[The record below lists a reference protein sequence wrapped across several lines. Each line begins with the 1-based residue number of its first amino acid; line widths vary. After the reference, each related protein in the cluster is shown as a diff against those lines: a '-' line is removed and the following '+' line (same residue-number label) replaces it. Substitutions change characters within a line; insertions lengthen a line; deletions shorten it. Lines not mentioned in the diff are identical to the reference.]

1 MMRVRES
8 VVMSTCKDMCAER
21 TRSSSLGRARGYR
34 ARYWAYLLDNLQ
46 KAKDEIC
53 DVCERDQDILA
64 CKEALL
70 VLNNYSKE
78 LIALIELIRLND
90 KLEKTPEPC
99 RPSSLSWEVR
109 KPGGSLSR
117 MARVSP
123 VPPRYSPLP
132 QAKETCTVAVQT
144 INSGQL
150 SDDNR
155 TRVPP
160 PTPNRPASGL
170 ATRVTSK
177 NSPSSPVPMKS
188 ILSTRN
194 TTQKAPLAVTPVTK
208 KPLGL
213 AVSHARK
220 LLASSPT
227 STLRK
232 QIVPKTAGP
241 PPVKQTTS
249 SLLRRCATTMGADT
263 KTILSQ
269 RTPNVTKMSEST
281 SSLSSS
287 TSSKSWAE
295 TVKGGSMRALSVAN
309 NGLGVNVDSNNET
322 NNDDDGWKVVN
333 HHKVKA
339 KSPSPLVIRSPS
351 VPEIIRKRPSGSPA
365 TVFKRPSLSLP
376 QNESW
381 ITKSLPALTQ
391 KLATVQGAQCGG
403 TMPPLQKSHTTFS
416 IVQRR
421 DKENDP
427 VPPKVVHKTPQPKS
441 APIKASVRPVS
452 KVAPTRVAM
461 VKPTTRTSSVTS
473 RAQEKSRPNATVADK
488 LRQETDNK
496 AKAETN
502 KIKRDSTIRK
512 SQVNE
517 RSSVCEKATYA
528 YIPLDKRSSGSAEEK
543 SSTSSSM
550 EVSTESVTLG
560 DSRNDPQGVPQE
572 LTIFIPE
579 SVRSDSVSEVSPRSV
594 DKNISTD
601 GPFEGDF
608 FTDRMAAAI
617 WINKQGL
624 SLADQVEFL
633 DQIEQR
639 VPGRA
644 TKVHEKLSSPRK
656 GVTEE
661 TLRKHEQRQ
670 AKAQEHRDRLK
681 EERAQNY
688 RDILRKVEEHKAAKE
703 EESKTLLQRA
713 KEKQDKADKNRE
725 EQLRRKVQKAHDE
738 KEKVQEIAFI
748 NTLEAQ
754 NKRHDIFERE
764 KESDMRI
771 QERQKKHQ
779 QKLEEKAAR
788 EAAAEERRKALE
800 EEWQVKVNEIL
811 ERRAD
816 RDRKLQQQQ
825 QEKEAKR
832 QAISKINEL
841 VRERVNAPGCTPYE
855 TKKMCSACNVLI
867 TSEVYLLS
875 HLKSGKHQEAMLR
888 DQESY
893 DTLSEDIHSYSLKYI
908 IDAPIDEKL
917 IAETEALRKHLK
929 AIQKKR
935 CRKLKQKILLKSKLY
950 ENQQAETNSSPAAK
964 ERKSRPLDKQL
975 RELARVLQQN
985 KNVKGVWTTDACNAL
1000 ERPLGDLERLGGK
1013 SAQADQQLAEYLSS
1027 RDCLPLLI
1035 EIAKLVQRNNLLV
1048 SSVIP
1053 AKAFGRACHLLRL
1066 AIDATQG
1073 KAAKELL
1080 QGNGALALIEC
1091 QQHLLAILVPDDNPA
1106 PPKAL
1111 VASCA
1116 FTSCLFHV
1124 LQVLCDRLAVT
1135 PDIGDLRGRVV
1146 DLISYTVSVGILDKL
1161 MYYFTYIQ
1169 RPRDCESQVVSDT
1182 LLHALH
1188 FVAGLVRL
1196 LAAVENNGTVTQAQT
1211 ALSDEAPSDSTQLLF
1226 TLRRTDAMGV
1236 VALLYSTLLCQGATP
1251 RGKEDNGVPARMP
1264 QRQVGITL
1272 AACHLLTNLAS
1283 AELSTFQEV
1292 LGREG
1297 VSLQIRHIASYLLW
1311 YCSHH
1316 VQEVEERKLLHQ
1328 VLLLVGF
1335 FAVDNRDNQN
1345 VIHTGGQP
1353 TVLQM
1358 LCKLPFDY
1366 FCDNML
1372 RDILI
1377 PTLLACCSLNEQN
1390 TLLLCEEISPV
1401 MLLTY
1406 LEEKIQE
1413 SSDAELPKITNDT
1426 SARVTASQIRRDRPN
1441 GVWAF
1446 NKRFPQRLWPDAL
1459 EFLRK
1464 TG

>member
-1 MMRVRES
+1 MMS
-8 VVMSTCKDMCAER
+8 ACQDTCAER
-21 TRSSSLGRARGYR
+21 ARSSSLGRARGYR

-53 DVCERDQDILA
+53 DVCERDKDILA

-70 VLNNYSKE
+70 ILNNYSKE
-78 LIALIELIRLND
+78 LMALIELIRLND

-99 RPSSLSWEVR
+99 RPSSLTWEVR
-109 KPGGSLSR
+109 KPGGSLNR
-117 MARVSP
+117 LTRVSP

-132 QAKETCTVAVQT
+132 PTKETCTVAVQT
-144 INSGQL
+144 VNSGQ
-150 SDDNR
+150 
-155 TRVPP
+155 PP
-160 PTPNRPASGL
+160 EEKIRAQPVTPNRPTNGLSTRAASKG
-170 ATRVTSK
+170 
-177 NSPSSPVPMKS
+177 SPASPVPAKS
-188 ILSTRN
+188 ILLTRN
-194 TTQKAPLAVTPVTK
+194 TAPKAAPVVAAK
-208 KPLGL
+208 KPAAL
-213 AVSHARK
+213 AVSQARK
-220 LLASSPT
+220 PLASSPT
-227 STLRK
+227 STLRRS
-232 QIVPKTAGP
+232 VTPKATAP

-249 SLLRRCATTMGADT
+249 SLLRRCATTMSADT
-263 KTILSQ
+263 KAVLSQ
-269 RTPNVTKMSEST
+269 RTPNVAKLSEST

-295 TVKGGSMRALSVAN
+295 TVKGGSMRALSIAN
-309 NGLGVNVDSNNET
+309 NGLSVNVDAHSAA
-322 NNDDDGWKVVN
+322 NDDDGWKVVN
-333 HHKVKA
+333 HHKAKA
-339 KSPSPLVIRSPS
+339 KSPGPLVIRSPS
-351 VPEIIRKRPSGSPA
+351 VPEILRKRPSGSPA
-365 TVFKRPSLSLP
+365 IVHKRPSLSLP
-376 QNESW
+376 QSEATL
-381 ITKSLPALTQ
+381 TKSLPTLNQ
-391 KLATVQGAQCGG
+391 KTAPGQRSHCGTV
-403 TMPPLQKSHTTFS
+403 PLLQKSHTTLS
-416 IVQRR
+416 AVQRR

-427 VPPKVVHKTPQPKS
+427 VPAKILQKTSQPKNM
-441 APIKASVRPVS
+441 PVKTTVRPVS
-452 KVAPTRVAM
+452 KVPSTRVAL
-461 VKPTTRTSSVTS
+461 VKPTTRSPSVTS
-473 RAQEKSRPNATVADK
+473 RVSDKGRSNTAADK
-488 LRQETDNK
+488 TKQTKSDVSKVRKDPTIKKLQT
-496 AKAETN
+496 AEN
-502 KIKRDSTIRK
+502 A
-512 SQVNE
+512 NG
-517 RSSVCEKATYA
+517 CEKAVNEDMSF
-528 YIPLDKRSSGSAEEK
+528 DKRSSGSAEEK
-543 SSTSSSM
+543 SSTSSSL
-550 EVSTESVTLG
+550 EVSTESVTMG
-560 DSRNDPQGVPQE
+560 DSRTESQTTSQE
-572 LTIFIPE
+572 LTVIISE
-579 SVRSDSVSEVSPRSV
+579 STRSDSASEASPRSV
-594 DKNISTD
+594 DKNT
-601 GPFEGDF
+601 
-608 FTDRMAAAI
+608 AI

-624 SLADQVEFL
+624 SLADQMEFL

-661 TLRKHEQRQ
+661 TLRKQEQRQ

-688 RDILRKVEEHKAAKE
+688 REILRKVEEHKAAKE
-703 EESKTLLQRA
+703 EESKTILQRA

-825 QEKEAKR
+825 HEKEAKR

-855 TKKMCSACNVLI
+855 TKKICSACNVII

-917 IAETEALRKHLK
+917 IAETEALKKHLK

-935 CRKLKQKILLKSKLY
+935 CRKLKQKILLKTKLY
-950 ENQQAETNSSPAAK
+950 EKQQAEVQPSEPK
-964 ERKSRPLDKQL
+964 DPGKGRPLDKQL
-975 RELARVLQQN
+975 RELTRVLQLN
-985 KNVKGVWTTDACNAL
+985 KNVRGIWTTEACNTL
-1000 ERPLGDLERLGGK
+1000 ERNLGDLERLAGK
-1013 SAQADQQLAEYLSS
+1013 SAQSDQQLAHDLSS
-1027 RDCLPLLI
+1027 KEWLPLI
-1035 EIAKLVQRNNLLV
+1035 VEIIKLSLRNSVQV

-1066 AIDATQG
+1066 AIESADG
-1073 KAAKELL
+1073 RAARELL
-1080 QGNGALALIEC
+1080 QGSGALALIEC
-1091 QQHLLAILVPDDNPA
+1091 QQHQLGLLVPEDNPA
-1106 PPKAL
+1106 PPKAP
-1111 VASCA
+1111 VASCT

-1124 LQVLCDRLAVT
+1124 IQALCDRLAGT
-1135 PDIGDLRGRVV
+1135 PGVGDLRGRVV
-1146 DLISYTVSVGILDKL
+1146 DLISYTVSIGILDKL

-1169 RPRDCESQVVSDT
+1169 RPRDCEPQVVSDT
-1182 LLHALH
+1182 LLHGLN
-1188 FVAGLVRL
+1188 FVAALVRL
-1196 LAAVENNGTVTQAQT
+1196 LAAVENGSCVTHAT
-1211 ALSDEAPSDSTQLLF
+1211 ASDESSSDSTQLLF
-1226 TLRRTDAMGV
+1226 TLRRSDAMGV

-1251 RGKEDNGVPARMP
+1251 RSKEDNGVPDRMAE
-1264 QRQVGITL
+1264 RQVGITL
-1272 AACHLLTNLAS
+1272 AACRLLTNLAS

-1311 YCSHH
+1311 HCSHH
-1316 VQEVEERKLLHQ
+1316 VQQTEERKLLHQ

-1366 FCDNML
+1366 FCDNKL
-1372 RDILI
+1372 RDILM
-1377 PTLLACCSLNEQN
+1377 PTLLACCSQNEQN

-1413 SSDAELPKITNDT
+1413 SSDESVEQTSNDMTRVAESRLRQEQK
-1426 SARVTASQIRRDRPN
+1426 SR

-1446 NKRFPQRLWPDAL
+1446 TKRFPPRLWPEAL